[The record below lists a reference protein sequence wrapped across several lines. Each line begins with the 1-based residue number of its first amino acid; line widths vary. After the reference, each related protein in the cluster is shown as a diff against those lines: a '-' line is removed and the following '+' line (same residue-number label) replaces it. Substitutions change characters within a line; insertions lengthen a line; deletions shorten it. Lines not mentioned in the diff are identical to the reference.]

1 MSLFPRPQQQPNPLL
16 NRLQDI
22 KRMASGNPKAYYDN
36 LIQNNQQ
43 FASFV
48 RENEGKSL
56 EQIARENGIDWTFF
70 QSLM

>member
-1 MSLFPRPQQQPNPLL
+1 
-16 NRLQDI
+16 
-22 KRMASGNPKAYYDN
+22 MASGNPKAYYDN